1 MASGKMTSVNVPVEL
16 SRTLYIYSKMG
27 EIINYNHK
35 SLQAHQAYIYISWYI
50 YYKLKQNWNYFH
62 RLSVNWG
69 TSLYQ
74 EPSRG
79 YANIPNDVGTSFG
92 GFGSRDGSVLISFW
106 WKPNKK
112 AGGIFVPF
120 SFFSD
125 TCHDAKYWPWLLLF
139 SVRLKQS
146 LFLKQSTFAAG
157 QPPWSAHL
165 VQGFWGFS
173 SRPCLR
179 TPEGPKP

>member
-16 SRTLYIYSKMG
+16 SRTLYIQKWVKSS
-27 EIINYNHK
+27 ITTTNHYK
-35 SLQAHQAYIYISWYI
+35 PFKHIYIYVDISWYI
-50 YYKLKQNWNYFH
+50 YYKLKQNWHYFH

-79 YANIPNDVGTSFG
+79 YANIPHDIGTSFG

-112 AGGIFVPF
+112 AGCIFVPVSNFGHMMPWCKILTMTIVVF
-120 SFFSD
+120 SEVETKPVFE
-125 TCHDAKYWPWLLLF
+125 TKHICIWLDN
-139 SVRLKQS
+139 
-146 LFLKQSTFAAG
+146 
-157 QPPWSAHL
+157 PH
-165 VQGFWGFS
+165 
-173 SRPCLR
+173 
-179 TPEGPKP
+179 